1 MHYYVISKHKV
12 DLNLS
17 HPYSLSSFLEIF
29 VEVRLSFVDIEP
41 LHLVVHQQVL
51 NSGHSDGYLHKNH
64 ISKFIE
70 LGELDVFFVVHLG
83 DIAEEVGYLL
93 R

>member
-1 MHYYVISKHKV
+1 MVSSHKA

-17 HPYSLSSFLEIF
+17 HPYSLGSFLESFI
-29 VEVRLSFVDIEP
+29 EVWLSSTDNGP
-41 LHLVVHQQVL
+41 HLLVVHHQVL